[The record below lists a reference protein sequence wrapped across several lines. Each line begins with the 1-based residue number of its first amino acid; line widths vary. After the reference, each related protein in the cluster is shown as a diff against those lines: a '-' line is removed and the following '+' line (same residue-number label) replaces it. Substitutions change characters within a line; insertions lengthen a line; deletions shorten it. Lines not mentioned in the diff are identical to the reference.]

1 MDLNDLYRKNWN
13 CEFGCKHTRKIIIT
27 SAVPRCAQPLAP
39 FDCGCIA
46 IKKILVLPRG
56 YREFINYPGSFFFV
70 KALITP
76 PLPSCLPNRVCFHPK
91 MVCFSFFSFFVSQD
105 LHATSRLVLR
115 HTTVPFHSIQTGVW
129 PVTTCLKFWFRTPP
143 KRRVTGSN
151 PTPARRRIGPL
162 IALFGMST
170 HQRFRTR
177 AMWCRTSVTFRA
189 NRPSLWRVTFELNEM
204 GQYMCV

>member
-46 IKKILVLPRG
+46 IKKFLVLPRG

-70 KALITP
+70 KALITL
-76 PLPSCLPNRVCFHPK
+76 PLPSCLPNRGCFHPK

-115 HTTVPFHSIQTGVW
+115 HTICVCSCIVKRICKVFTLTHVQLGLQETLQQQCECQLTSQCSAARLLLGLMVKFMLAIDTHFQGVM
-129 PVTTCLKFWFRTPP
+129 V
-143 KRRVTGSN
+143 G
-151 PTPARRRIGPL
+151 
-162 IALFGMST
+162 
-170 HQRFRTR
+170 
-177 AMWCRTSVTFRA
+177 
-189 NRPSLWRVTFELNEM
+189 
-204 GQYMCV
+204 